1 MLFGRL
7 ALDPPAVVAVVW
19 VACAHRAARH
29 LEWLVWCRGCCCSQR
44 KCVDSE
50 EKKQKLILNF
60 FWAALTNALGA
71 VASQWNTQRRVR
83 ENV

>member
-7 ALDPPAVVAVVW
+7 ALDPPVVVAVVS
-19 VACAHRAARH
+19 ARH

-60 FWAALTNALGA
+60 FWAALTNALRTCASGGA
-71 VASQWNTQRRVR
+71 VARRVR